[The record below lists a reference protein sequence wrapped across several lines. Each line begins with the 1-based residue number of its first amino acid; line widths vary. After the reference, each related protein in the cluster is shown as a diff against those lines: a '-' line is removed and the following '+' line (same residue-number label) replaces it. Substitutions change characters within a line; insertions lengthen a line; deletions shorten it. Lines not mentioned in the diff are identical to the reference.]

1 MLKNVLSVV
10 ALFLIMIVMVVK
22 VLVDWTTA
30 TVEANISDASLVLTQ
45 RNELSR
51 SLNDVLQELGQ
62 AECKLLTPDKRNDV
76 VNSRGG
82 WCARIPG
89 YNHVFDDGLASNLVP
104 LFSRKTVG
112 SFGEGHGLYKQF
124 FDKHSTVYDAY
135 DGAAYPN
142 DVSVGPHIEFLDL
155 SSPQYGLPVYDWV
168 FSTAVGEHIPLEF
181 EENYISNL
189 LRHAKEGIV
198 ISWATPGQPGPG
210 HVRVE
215 PCARMRFD

>member
-89 YNHVFDDGLASNLVP
+89 YNHVFDDG
-104 LFSRKTVG
+104 TVG

-135 DGAAYPN
+135 DGA
-142 DVSVGPHIEFLDL
+142 
-155 SSPQYGLPVYDWV
+155 
-168 FSTAVGEHIPLEF
+168 
-181 EENYISNL
+181 
-189 LRHAKEGIV
+189 
-198 ISWATPGQPGPG
+198 
-210 HVRVE
+210 
-215 PCARMRFD
+215 